1 MARMTNTQKLEASRE
16 ARLWIG
22 QVLVP
27 IGGVLLL
34 VPEAREWAKDKAMWM
49 ADKAKAIFRKK

>member
-1 MARMTNTQKLEASRE
+1 MARMTTTQRLEASRE

-34 VPEAREWAKDKAMWM
+34 VPETREWAKDKAMWM
-49 ADKAKAIFRKK
+49 ADKAKVIFRKK